1 MTTERNAKP
10 VSLEPTDDDVRDY
23 AYHLY
28 LQSGRVAG
36 RDLENW
42 LEAKACLSACVPDAK
57 KPARLR
63 PPERSRAQS
72 VDTPTSLEVRSHTE

>member
-1 MTTERNAKP
+1 MTTKRNAKP
-10 VSLEPTDDDVRDY
+10 VSFEPTEDDVREY

-42 LEAKACLSACVPDAK
+42 IEAKACLTACAPESK
-57 KPARLR
+57 TARLR
-63 PPERSRAQS
+63 PPAANRAQTA
-72 VDTPTSLEVRSHTE
+72 DTPTSQGARSRTE